1 MTFRAVDVYE
11 ILEPLLKDYR
21 SLRYRDQS
29 KHTQPMH
36 VQRITQM
43 HSAGYYLTYIDEFV
57 DELLNE
63 ERVCDIIMPRITKRE
78 VLEENG
84 ELTPRQSRL
93 LDAME
98 GKDED
103 DESRSRSRS
112 RSRDSNRSS
121 RSPLGPSDRSWSPG
135 QRTIRKLSADGEDD
149 SRKGSR
155 SPSPARSASPVGSNS
170 RFRSR
175 SRSISPDR
183 V

>member
-1 MTFRAVDVYE
+1 MNSSERAVEVYE

-21 SLRYRDQS
+21 KLRYRDQS
-29 KHTQPMH
+29 KYTQRMP
-36 VQRITQM
+36 VQHIIRV
-43 HSAGYYLTYIDEFV
+43 HPAGYYLTYIDEFV
-57 DELLNE
+57 DQLLNE
-63 ERVCDIIMPRITKRE
+63 ERVCDIILPRITKRG

-84 ELTPRQSRL
+84 EIAPRQSRL

-103 DESRSRSRS
+103 DASQGRSRS
-112 RSRDSNRSS
+112 RSRDSSGTSDRI
-121 RSPLGPSDRSWSPG
+121 RSPDEGI
-135 QRTIRKLSADGEDD
+135 RTPSADGEED
-149 SRKGSR
+149 SRKGPG
-155 SPSPARSASPVGSNS
+155 SPSPTRSASPVGSDG